1 MSCWLIDF
9 ILNLML
15 YCNRIYYVR
24 NRTTSNSWSWNVIWL
39 GNKPK
44 MIQWYSRKR
53 CARWFYTKYCWH
65 FNFMQICKCLFSIL
79 CVYFFSVW
87 SIIKKKKEYSPV
99 SRKSDSSS
107 NSDNG
112 QWADLIRRRNHRLN
126 ELKRE
131 FQGWTG
137 THEQHCILHDV
148 LSKWFYDLL

>member
-1 MSCWLIDF
+1 
-9 ILNLML
+9 
-15 YCNRIYYVR
+15 
-24 NRTTSNSWSWNVIWL
+24 
-39 GNKPK
+39 
-44 MIQWYSRKR
+44 
-53 CARWFYTKYCWH
+53 
-65 FNFMQICKCLFSIL
+65 MQICKCLFSIL

-148 LSKWFYDLL
+148 LTK